1 MSFCC
6 FCSLLFFRTNIKSV
20 PRSTD
25 FRRPAMESRSI
36 QQQLRH
42 LQDRIELL
50 HANLQAVSSKTLSN
64 SRTCSLEDRL
74 NQLEQDQQPPAP
86 SLASEIL
93 DDISRQMGIFDQQL
107 QTLENK
113 IKNYLDKM
121 DEKIQCCNDKVET
134 YQNEYYEW
142 MEQWWKEDNLQTY
155 RDLPSTLT
163 TQAAQIKHILE
174 ILQKHGLDKDQPKD
188 SSRPSLVH
196 FPKWRPRSP
205 PTKRPRCSSPRLHQ
219 GGAADD

>member
-1 MSFCC
+1 
-6 FCSLLFFRTNIKSV
+6 
-20 PRSTD
+20 
-25 FRRPAMESRSI
+25 MESRSI

-50 HANLQAVSSKTLSN
+50 HANLQVVSSKTLSN

-121 DEKIQCCNDKVET
+121 DEKIQGCNTKVET

-142 MEQWWKEDNLQTY
+142 MEQWWKEDNLQTP
-155 RDLPSTLT
+155 DLP
-163 TQAAQIKHILE
+163 
-174 ILQKHGLDKDQPKD
+174 
-188 SSRPSLVH
+188 RPSLHIDKPSSSNQTYFGNPTETRVGQ
-196 FPKWRPRSP
+196 R
-205 PTKRPRCSSPRLHQ
+205 PTKRLVQTISRPLPEMATALTANKKTTLLFSSTTSRRR
-219 GGAADD
+219 G

>member
-1 MSFCC
+1 
-6 FCSLLFFRTNIKSV
+6 
-20 PRSTD
+20 
-25 FRRPAMESRSI
+25 MESRSI

-50 HANLQAVSSKTLSN
+50 HANFQVVSSKTLSN

-74 NQLEQDQQPPAP
+74 NQLEQEQQPPPP

-93 DDISRQMGIFDQQL
+93 EDISRQMGIFDQQL
-107 QTLENK
+107 QTLEDK

-121 DEKIQCCNDKVET
+121 DEKIQGCNTKVET

-142 MEQWWKEDNLQTY
+142 MEQWWTEDNLQTY

-163 TQAAQIKHILE
+163 THAAQIKHIWKSYRNTGWTKTNQR
-174 ILQKHGLDKDQPKD
+174 IVQTI
-188 SSRPSLVH
+188 SRH

-205 PTKRPRCSSPRLHQ
+205 PTNDHAALLLDYIKAAQLMTSNSDGTSKKDFRPTRLSPF
-219 GGAADD
+219 DPFFFFNF

>member
-1 MSFCC
+1 
-6 FCSLLFFRTNIKSV
+6 
-20 PRSTD
+20 
-25 FRRPAMESRSI
+25 MESRSI
-36 QQQLRH
+36 QQQLRY

-121 DEKIQCCNDKVET
+121 DEKIQCCNTKVNTMNGWNNGGKKTISRLTET
-134 YQNEYYEW
+134 FPPHWPLKQHKSNIFWKFYRNTGWTKTNQKTRPDHLWSISPNGDRAHHQQNDHAALLLDYIKAARL
-142 MEQWWKEDNLQTY
+142 MTSNSDGTSKK
-155 RDLPSTLT
+155 DLSTETAFL
-163 TQAAQIKHILE
+163 
-174 ILQKHGLDKDQPKD
+174 
-188 SSRPSLVH
+188 
-196 FPKWRPRSP
+196 
-205 PTKRPRCSSPRLHQ
+205 RLIFFFTFNF
-219 GGAADD
+219 

>member
-1 MSFCC
+1 
-6 FCSLLFFRTNIKSV
+6 
-20 PRSTD
+20 
-25 FRRPAMESRSI
+25 MESRSI
-36 QQQLRH
+36 HQQLRH

-113 IKNYLDKM
+113 VKNYLDKM
-121 DEKIQCCNDKVET
+121 DEKIQGCNNKVET

-188 SSRPSLVH
+188 STRPSLVH

>member
-1 MSFCC
+1 
-6 FCSLLFFRTNIKSV
+6 
-20 PRSTD
+20 
-25 FRRPAMESRSI
+25 MESRSF
-36 QQQLRH
+36 QQQLRQLH
-42 LQDRIELL
+42 DRIELL

-74 NQLEQDQQPPAP
+74 NQLEQDQQPPEP
-86 SLASEIL
+86 SLASEIF

-113 IKNYLDKM
+113 VKDYLDTM
-121 DEKIQCCNDKVET
+121 DKKVQSCNNKVET

-142 MEQWWKEDNLQTY
+142 MEQWWKEDHLQTY

-163 TQAAQIKHILE
+163 TQGAQIKRIFE
-174 ILQKHGLDKDQPKD
+174 ILQQHGLDQEKPKEPT
-188 SSRPSLVH
+188 RAPLVH

-205 PTKRPRCSSPRLHQ
+205 PAKRPRCSSPRLHQ

>member
-1 MSFCC
+1 MKKKHSYADFSPASLTLSFLVHVAGAKLRTPKVFCFFFGC
-6 FCSLLFFRTNIKSV
+6 FCLFAVSV
-20 PRSTD
+20 CCCSSEQSSNLFHARPSFRST
-25 FRRPAMESRSI
+25 AMESRSI
-36 QQQLRH
+36 QQQLRY

-93 DDISRQMGIFDQQL
+93 DDISRQIGIFDQQL
-107 QTLENK
+107 QTLESK

-121 DEKIQCCNDKVET
+121 DEKIQCCNTKVET

-155 RDLPSTLT
+155 RDLPSTLS
-163 TQAAQIKHILE
+163 H
-174 ILQKHGLDKDQPKD
+174 
-188 SSRPSLVH
+188 
-196 FPKWRPRSP
+196 
-205 PTKRPRCSSPRLHQ
+205 
-219 GGAADD
+219 